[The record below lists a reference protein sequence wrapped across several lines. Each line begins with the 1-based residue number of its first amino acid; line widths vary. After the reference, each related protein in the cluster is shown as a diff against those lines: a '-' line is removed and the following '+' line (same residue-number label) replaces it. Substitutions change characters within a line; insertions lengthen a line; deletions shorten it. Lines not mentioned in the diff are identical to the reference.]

1 MYFLFLMIRR
11 PPRSTRTDTL
21 FPYTTLCRSCPIRT
35 SPISPRSSP
44 PRPSTRKGRIMKRS
58 IASFPTLALSFAL
71 LGLAPAGSALAQSA
85 APEKAATCTA
95 CHGERGAKPIAPT
108 YPVLAGQYMN
118 YLERALLE
126 YKTGDR
132 KNPIMAAQAAS
143 LSEDDIKALA
153 T

>member
-1 MYFLFLMIRR
+1 MIIFFTLLYFFFK
-11 PPRSTRTDTL
+11 DTATTEI
-21 FPYTTLCRSCPIRT
+21 YTYRHTLSLHDAL
-35 SPISPRSSP
+35 PIS
-44 PRPSTRKGRIMKRS
+44 
-58 IASFPTLALSFAL
+58 
-71 LGLAPAGSALAQSA
+71 
-85 APEKAATCTA
+85 
-95 CHGERGAKPIAPT
+95 IAPT

-153 T
+153 TYFAEQESPLYTPIVGDATPETP

>member
-1 MYFLFLMIRR
+1 MIRQ
-11 PPRSTRTDTL
+11 PPQSTRPVIL
-21 FPYTTLCRSCPIRT
+21 FPYTTLFRS
-35 SPISPRSSP
+35 
-44 PRPSTRKGRIMKRS
+44 
-58 IASFPTLALSFAL
+58 TLALSFAL